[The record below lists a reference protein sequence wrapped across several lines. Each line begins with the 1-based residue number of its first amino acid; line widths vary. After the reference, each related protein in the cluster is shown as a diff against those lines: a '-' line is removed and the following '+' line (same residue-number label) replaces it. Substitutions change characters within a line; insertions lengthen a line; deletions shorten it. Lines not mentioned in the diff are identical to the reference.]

1 MIDSDDHAGID
12 HMRAK
17 RQPARATV
25 AMLAAA
31 AVVLGIALSA
41 LIPDAP
47 PADDG
52 VRPAWIGTCGGIS
65 YRWHYDPRTVP
76 SGSDCVVERIER

>member
-1 MIDSDDHAGID
+1 VSDSGFVALFAAG
-12 HMRAK
+12 
-17 RQPARATV
+17 
-25 AMLAAA
+25 
-31 AVVLGIALSA
+31 AVVLGIVWSA

-76 SGSDCVVERIER
+76 SGSDCVVERVEPR